1 MEAHQLRLYKEGQER
16 LRAAPALR
24 MAMLSTHAWA
34 PRSEDDA
41 IAFGLDRRDR
51 TRELRMLRKLPAM
64 LQGSIL
70 RVGAL
75 HVLPTAGTPAE
86 VYGRVRRRSEDI
98 CILECG
104 SEDCAGRPSIE
115 WPTTVARFEERRCE
129 QCGGAVRLRWQR
141 EPQAENGAVE
151 PLAVGAAASLGESFR
166 ETYWA
171 WYNLSAR
178 AAIGNAA
185 YAAGAAATAR
195 ASASEREAAD
205 APLLGAAVE
214 ELELDDEMVAEAIA
228 ALDGGDGAP
237 GCGDEADEDAGDHRG
252 ASQEV

>member
-1 MEAHQLRLYKEGQER
+1 M
-16 LRAAPALR
+16 RA
-24 MAMLSTHAWA
+24 
-34 PRSEDDA
+34 
-41 IAFGLDRRDR
+41 
-51 TRELRMLRKLPAM
+51 
-64 LQGSIL
+64 
-70 RVGAL
+70 
-75 HVLPTAGTPAE
+75 
-86 VYGRVRRRSEDI
+86 VRRR
-98 CILECG
+98 G
-104 SEDCAGRPSIE
+104 P
-115 WPTTVARFEERRCE
+115 
-129 QCGGAVRLRWQR
+129 VRLRWQR

-195 ASASEREAAD
+195 ASESEREAAD

-237 GCGDEADEDAGDHRG
+237 GRGDDADEDAGDHRG